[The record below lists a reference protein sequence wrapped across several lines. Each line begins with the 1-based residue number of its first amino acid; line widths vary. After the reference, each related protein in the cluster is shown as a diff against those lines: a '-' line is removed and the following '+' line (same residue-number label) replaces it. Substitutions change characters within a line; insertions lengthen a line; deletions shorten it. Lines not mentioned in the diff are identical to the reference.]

1 MTDQERLVRYAR
13 VFDVCGW
20 PDPNLCFVYDDE
32 SDDYVVHEP
41 GSLRIS
47 RDWLREKLVEA
58 GRGVYALENG
68 ACFVSKMTLCS
79 DYDEAL
85 LAAGEDMFVKEKE

>member
-1 MTDQERLVRYAR
+1 MERFLEPDAGMHASVRGVRELLGAR
-13 VFDVCGW
+13 V
-20 PDPNLCFVYDDE
+20 
-32 SDDYVVHEP
+32 
-41 GSLRIS
+41 R
-47 RDWLREKLVEA
+47 
-58 GRGVYALENG
+58 ALENG